1 MFNRMIGLSAVAL
14 LAATMVTLP
23 SPARAEI
30 QYPWC
35 VQYGGGR
42 HGIGATSCA
51 FVSFQQCMATA
62 SGLGNMCVENPAYTG
77 PPNRVARRHYKH
89 KRSKPM

>member
-14 LAATMVTLP
+14 LAATMVALP

-42 HGIGATSCA
+42 NGIGATSCA
-51 FVSFQQCMATA
+51 FVSFAQCMATA
-62 SGLGNMCVENPAYTG
+62 SGLGNMCVENPAYPG
-77 PPNRVARRHYKH
+77 APSRPARHHKH
-89 KRSKPM
+89 WKQT